1 MRRKYITVPN
11 IISLG
16 MIFLVVLF
24 IYLFSRGT
32 QTVKFLSILLIPTT
46 FFMDWLDGYV
56 ARKYGEETSFGSFV
70 DVVTDRFVEVTMLL
84 YFFSI
89 SLIPIWIPL
98 YFIIR
103 GFITD
108 LIRLKATRN
117 GISVYGMMK
126 SGVGKFIVKSRI
138 MRGISGGSKIILFI
152 LLPLLYLHHTPKLFL
167 ITYIWLSLT
176 ILVNF
181 IRAIPVIYDAK
192 KMKII

>member
-103 GFITD
+103 GFITSKGNEKWYISIWD
-108 LIRLKATRN
+108 DEIR
-117 GISVYGMMK
+117 GWEVYC
-126 SGVGKFIVKSRI
+126 
-138 MRGISGGSKIILFI
+138 
-152 LLPLLYLHHTPKLFL
+152 
-167 ITYIWLSLT
+167 
-176 ILVNF
+176 
-181 IRAIPVIYDAK
+181 
-192 KMKII
+192 